1 MGLAFL
7 AGIAITAFLVTLL
20 LTRLFIKSALRKG
33 ITAGDSNKKGKPL
46 VANMGGFA
54 LLAGITGAVSLG
66 IAYLS
71 LVTLETG
78 LFTLLLASL
87 ASITLVALI
96 GVFDDLFKI
105 SPRLKIILPIFAAVP
120 LIAVTAGETSMVLP
134 FFGAVNFGFAYILLL
149 IPLGITGAAN
159 AVNMSAG
166 YNGLEAGIGAIASA
180 FLLAIAL
187 LANATGAAILLA
199 ALFGACLAFLN
210 YNWFPARVFPA
221 DIGTYTIGTT
231 LAVAAIL
238 GNMESF
244 AVICLLPAF
253 YEFAATL
260 YYSWKGVERR
270 SACHNPRIAR
280 DGSLSPQKGS
290 EAYTLFHRILS
301 IRPMREERLVLTT
314 LFLYALCGCAA
325 LAAYFLKL

>member
-1 MGLAFL
+1 MGLPFI
-7 AGIAITAFLVTLL
+7 AGISLAAFLVTLF
-20 LTRLFIKSALRKG
+20 LTRVFIKSALRKG
-33 ITAGDSNKKGKPL
+33 ITACDSNKKNKQV

-54 LLAGITGAVSLG
+54 LLAGITAAVSLG

-96 GVFDDLFKI
+96 GVYDDLFKI
-105 SPRLKIILPIFAAVP
+105 SPRLKIVLPVFAAVP

-134 FFGAVNFGFAYILLL
+134 FFGAINFGLAYIIIL

-166 YNGLEAGIGAIASA
+166 YNGLEAGIGAVASA
-180 FLLAIAL
+180 FLLTIAL
-187 LANATGAAILLA
+187 LANAIGAAILLA

-260 YYSWKGVERR
+260 YYSWRKVERR
-270 SACHNPRIAR
+270 SACHNPRIAS
-280 DGSLSPQKGS
+280 DGKLSPRANS
-290 EAYTLFHRILS
+290 ENYTLFHRILS
-301 IRPMREERLVLTT
+301 LHPMRESRLVLTV
-314 LFLYALCGCAA
+314 LSLYAICGCLA